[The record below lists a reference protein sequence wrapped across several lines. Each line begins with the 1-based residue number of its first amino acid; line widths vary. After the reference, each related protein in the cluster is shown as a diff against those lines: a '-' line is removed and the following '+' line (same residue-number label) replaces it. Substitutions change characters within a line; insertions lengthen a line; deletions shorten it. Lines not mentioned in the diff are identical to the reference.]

1 MIMTK
6 TLPLRQ
12 IATIL
17 WSVLI
22 SLLALASNSYAQPV
36 KIIVDTDMLTD
47 PEDVN
52 ALWLLNTL
60 ADRGEAEVLACVV
73 NGHETNRASGAA
85 VDVVNTWF
93 GRPNVPLGAFKGG
106 YPKKRS
112 PFTPLLR
119 DNFPHTAP
127 DDDNLPSALEIYRSV
142 LARQPDKSVVIVS
155 IGFLVNLK
163 DLLLSGPDKC
173 SDLRGAELIRRK
185 VKKLA
190 VMGGKYP
197 QGVEYNFSFG
207 GVGPCTQEVIEQW
220 PDQVPIVFS
229 GWEIGGRVISGKSYK
244 QTLSQGPLRTA
255 LEHQYNALA
264 RGRES
269 WDELTVLYA
278 VRGLS
283 YQGVEYWKVHSGGC
297 VSIDAKTGANVWQDA
312 PTRNQAYLVQSLP
325 PDRLAQVLEELILTG
340 PKKK

>member
-1 MIMTK
+1 MIINK
-6 TLPLRQ
+6 ALPLHR

-17 WSVLI
+17 GLLLI
-22 SLLALASNSYAQPV
+22 GLLAAVSNSYGQPV

-60 ADRGEAEVLACVV
+60 ADRGEAEILACVV
-73 NGHETNRASGAA
+73 NGHEANRASGAA
-85 VDVVNTWF
+85 VDVINTWF
-93 GRPNVPLGAFKGG
+93 GRPNIPLGAFKGG

-119 DNFPHTAP
+119 DRFPHSAP
-127 DDDNLPSALEIYRSV
+127 DDDKLPSALEIYRGV
-142 LARQPDKSVVIVS
+142 LAKQPDHSVVIVS

-163 DLLLSGPDKC
+163 DLLFSPPDKH
-173 SDLRGAELIRRK
+173 SDLAGVDLVRRK

-207 GVGPCTQEVIEQW
+207 GVGPCTQEVIEHW
-220 PDQVPIVFS
+220 PGEVPIVFS
-229 GWEIGGRVISGKSYK
+229 GYEIGGRVISGKSYK
-244 QTLSQGPLRTA
+244 QELPPGPLRMA

-283 YQGVEYWKVHSGGC
+283 YQGVEYWKLHCGGC
-297 VSIDAKTGANVWQDA
+297 VSIDAKTGSDVWQNA
-312 PTRNQAYLVQSLP
+312 PNKNQSYLVELLP
-325 PDRLAQVLEELILTG
+325 PDRLAKVLEELVLAG
-340 PKKK
+340 SKKR

>member
-1 MIMTK
+1 MIMNK
-6 TLPLRQ
+6 ALPLHR

-17 WSVLI
+17 GLLLI
-22 SLLALASNSYAQPV
+22 GLFSAAANSYGQPV

-85 VDVVNTWF
+85 VDVINTWF
-93 GRPNVPLGAFKGG
+93 GRPNIPFGAFKGG

-119 DNFPHTAP
+119 DRFPHSAP
-127 DDDNLPSALEIYRSV
+127 DDDKLPSALEIYRSV
-142 LARQPDKSVVIVS
+142 LAKQPDKSVVIVS

-163 DLLLSGPDKC
+163 DLLSSSPDKH
-173 SDLRGAELIRRK
+173 SDLRGADQIRRK

-197 QGVEYNFSFG
+197 QGTEYNFSFG
-207 GVGPCTQEVIEQW
+207 GVGPCTQEVIERW
-220 PDQVPIVFS
+220 PDEVPIVFS
-229 GWEIGGRVISGKSYK
+229 GYEIGGRVISGKSYK
-244 QTLSQGPLRTA
+244 RTLAPGPLRTA
-255 LEHQYNALA
+255 LEHQYDALA

-283 YQGVEYWKVHSGGC
+283 YQGVEYWKLHSGGC
-297 VSIDAKTGANVWQDA
+297 VSIDAKTGANAWKDT
-312 PTRNQAYLVQSLP
+312 PTRNQAYLVESLP
-325 PDRLAQVLEELILTG
+325 PDRLAQTLEELILMG